1 MSRKSMHIP
10 LIMAATLLYVMSAQ
24 AQLYNDVSE
33 STKSQKL
40 EIKMSPYTPE
50 IGAGK
55 SAYESVFNGDAM
67 FMFRIGYDYEVYQGV
82 GVITLGGEVGYGTV
96 TGSGL
101 DPASGEATTDET
113 QLQLIPLA
121 INVGYHFDYL
131 MTQYDVPLVPYV
143 EGGAD
148 YVIWVITDGSGN
160 KTRVGNNESTGGTFG
175 LHVSAGLKFQLDSLS
190 ERMSRE
196 FDADAGVNNTYLFA
210 EYNYGWIN
218 DFGDSQSFS
227 WGGHN
232 VFFGL
237 EFEF

>member
-1 MSRKSMHIP
+1 MSVC
-10 LIMAATLLYVMSAQ
+10 LLFAVSAE

-33 STKSQKL
+33 SPKSQKL

-50 IGAGK
+50 IGAGQ
-55 SAYESVFNGDAM
+55 SAYESVFGGDAM
-67 FMFRIGYDYEVYQGV
+67 FMMRIAYDYEVYQGV
-82 GVITLGGEVGYGTV
+82 GVITVGGEVGYGTV

-101 DPASGEATTDET
+101 DPATGAPTTDET
-113 QLQLIPLA
+113 QLQLVPLA

-131 MTQYDVPLVPYV
+131 MTQYNVPLVPYV

-148 YVIWVITDGSGN
+148 YVVWIITDGSGDT
-160 KTRVGNNESTGGTFG
+160 TRVGDNKSTGGTFG
-175 LHVSAGLKFQLDSLS
+175 LHVSAGLKFQLDALS

-218 DFGDSQSFS
+218 DFGDAKSFS